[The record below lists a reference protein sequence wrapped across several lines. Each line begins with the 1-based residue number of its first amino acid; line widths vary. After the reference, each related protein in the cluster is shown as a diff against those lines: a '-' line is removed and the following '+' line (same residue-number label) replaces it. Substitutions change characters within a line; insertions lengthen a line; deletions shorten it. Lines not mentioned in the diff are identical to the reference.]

1 MVNINSLERDGLR
14 QAELCPRHTMK
25 MKTKSILIPDRS
37 QPGITMTAPTV
48 RHRDVGD
55 KYATGVPKIKKIRG
69 RENMAVGTWNVRT
82 LRPAGKLEQLTHAM
96 SRYHW
101 NIVGLCEMRWKN
113 FGEMSTDEGHK
124 VYFSGE
130 EGKHEY
136 GVGFLVHKDLVGAVL
151 GCQPVSSRLIS
162 IRLRAAPFNITIIQ
176 VYAPTSSHDDSEV
189 DHFYQKLQETID
201 QTPKKDILVVQGD
214 WNAKVGKDA
223 QADWGE
229 VCGPYC
235 NVETNERG
243 LRLLEFA
250 TFNNLVLTN
259 TLGPHKPSRRWTWHS
274 PDGKHHNQID
284 YILVKKRFRSGV
296 NIHRTRSFPGA
307 DIGSD
312 HDLVMMTF
320 QVRLKMARKPNQPRL
335 RFDLEKLRNP
345 EVACTFQATIGGK
358 FAPLIGLSD
367 EDMDMDTMITTYNTA
382 VTDAASEILGKER
395 RRKKP
400 WVTKDVLDLCD
411 ERRDLKKKRYEAE
424 GAKEYRE
431 ANRRQESISAGEG
444 SNLRETG

>member
-1 MVNINSLERDGLR
+1 M
-14 QAELCPRHTMK
+14 
-25 MKTKSILIPDRS
+25 
-37 QPGITMTAPTV
+37 
-48 RHRDVGD
+48 
-55 KYATGVPKIKKIRG
+55 
-69 RENMAVGTWNVRT
+69 
-82 LRPAGKLEQLTHAM
+82 
-96 SRYHW
+96 
-101 NIVGLCEMRWKN
+101 GLCEMRWKN
-113 FGEMSTDEGHK
+113 FCEMSTDDGHK
-124 VYFSGE
+124 VYASGE

-136 GVGFLVHKDLVGAVL
+136 GVGFLVHKDKVGAVL
-151 GCQPVSSRLIS
+151 GCRPVSSRLIS

-176 VYAPTSSHDDSEV
+176 VYAPTSGHDYSEV
-189 DHFYQKLQETID
+189 NHFYQQLQETID
-201 QTPKKDILVVQGD
+201 QTQKKDNLVVQGD

-223 QADWGE
+223 QAYRGE

-259 TLGPHKPSRRWTWHS
+259 TLGPRRWTWHS

-284 YILVKKRFRSGV
+284 YILAKKRCRSGV
-296 NIHRTRSFPGA
+296 NIHRIRSFPGA

-320 QVRLKMARKPNQPRL
+320 RVRLKKARKPNQPRL
-335 RFDLEKLRNP
+335 RFDLEKLRDP
-345 EVACTFQATIGGK
+345 DVACTFQATIGVK
-358 FAPLIGLSD
+358 FAPPSGLSD

-400 WVTKDVLDLCD
+400 
-411 ERRDLKKKRYEAE
+411 
-424 GAKEYRE
+424 
-431 ANRRQESISAGEG
+431 
-444 SNLRETG
+444 